1 MKKIV
6 IIGALLLA
14 SCLALQAQKIQGP
27 PSSTFGL
34 DKKQDEQALRQIR
47 ARMSRIRQ
55 NRPVVALVL
64 SGGGAKGAAAVGALK
79 YLEEFD
85 FPVDMVVGTSVG
97 GLIGGL
103 YALGYDAAYL
113 EDMVRNLDWD
123 KALSDN
129 VDQKYVP
136 YAKLRNQEK
145 YLLSIPFY
153 YASPEKDENREL
165 HLGAAEDKKISGD
178 VLGSLPAGM
187 VYGQNVG
194 QVFSSRTVGYGGN
207 TNFLRFP
214 IPFACVATDLVS
226 LKAKVWHSGSINTAL
241 RSTMSI
247 PGLFV
252 PVRTDGMVLID
263 GGMRN
268 NYPANIAKEMGA
280 DIVIGVDLSN
290 EALVEEDLR
299 NLGDILMGSIDLFSN
314 DAFELNQGLVDIGI
328 HPDLTGY
335 NMLSFNRE
343 AVDSMLVRGYKAA
356 QAMEPQLTALR
367 KRLGSAKRRLQ
378 APAAIDIGKQAV
390 LIDGIDIEGVPES
403 EAGYIR
409 SKMRVKPHTHLTK
422 AVLEEDI
429 ASIFGKGSYDYV
441 NYEVLGSH
449 EPFRLRLICKQGPMH
464 HFGLGARIDSEDLVS
479 LLLNLG
485 FNTRALSGHSLDF
498 TARISTHPYA
508 DLLYAYNGR
517 RYATFN
523 ARVNVNYMARGAFR
537 TPDNSHIAVSFLQ
550 TNQEFFLSNMHWSSF
565 DVKLGLRNQFFRVF
579 EIMSTVGLDLSI
591 LDRSVDYPGVFLD
604 GRVERLDNFYFPT
617 KGISA
622 GLRGDLLYSGLV
634 AQDIAGGD
642 KWLGVV
648 SADATLP
655 FSLDRFS
662 IIAQGN
668 ARVVLSQ
675 GNAPVL
681 LRNAVGGDFRGR
693 YVEQQIP
700 YMGLNGVTLMGDNL
714 FVARL
719 EARYRAWKNH
729 YFSLIGNASMDF
741 NDFADINNANLHA
754 GAGLGYAYNTILGPL
769 KLQLHWST
777 ISRSVGGY
785 VSMGF
790 NF

>member
-6 IIGALLLA
+6 VIGALLL
-14 SCLALQAQKIQGP
+14 SCLALQAQKIQDP

-34 DKKQDEQALRQIR
+34 DKKQDEAAVRQIR
-47 ARMSRIRQ
+47 ARMARIRQ
-55 NRPVVALVL
+55 NRPTVALVL
-64 SGGGAKGAAAVGALK
+64 SGGGAKGAATVGVLK
-79 YLEEFD
+79 YLETYD
-85 FPVDMVVGTSVG
+85 FPVDMVLGTSIG

-103 YALGYDAAYL
+103 YALGYDASYM
-113 EDMVRNLDWD
+113 EDLMRNMDWD

-129 VDQKYVP
+129 VEQKYVP

-153 YASPEKDENREL
+153 YGNRENDETREL
-165 HLGAAEDKKISGD
+165 HLGAAKEKKITGD
-178 VLGSLPAGM
+178 LLGSLPAG
-187 VYGQNVG
+187 VVFGQNVS
-194 QVFSSRTVGYGGN
+194 QVFSSRTVGYSGK
-207 TNFLRFP
+207 TNFLQFP
-214 IPFACVATDLVS
+214 TPFVCVATDLVS
-226 LKAKVWHSGSINTAL
+226 RKAKVWHSGSVNTAL

-252 PVRTDGMVLID
+252 PVRTDGMVLVD

-268 NYPANIAKEMGA
+268 NYPANLAKEMGA
-280 DIVIGVDLSN
+280 DIIIGVDLAN
-290 EALVEEDLR
+290 EAFAEESLR
-299 NLGDILMGSIDLFSN
+299 NLGDILMCSIDLFSN
-314 DAFELNQGLVDIGI
+314 DAFELNKGLVDVSI
-328 HPDLTGY
+328 HPDVTGY
-335 NMLSFNRE
+335 NMLSFS
-343 AVDSMLVRGYKAA
+343 AAAIDTLLSRGYKAA

-367 KRLGSAKRRLQ
+367 KRLGSAKRQLH
-378 APAAIDIGKQAV
+378 APPAIDIGKQAV
-390 LIDGIDIEGVPES
+390 LIDGIDIEGVSQS
-403 EAGYIR
+403 EADYIR
-409 SKMRVKPHTHLTK
+409 SRMRVKPYTHVSK

-441 NYEVLGSH
+441 TYDVVGSH
-449 EPFRLRLICKQGPMH
+449 EPFRLQLHCKQGPMH
-464 HFGLGARIDSEDLVS
+464 HFGLGARIDSEELVS
-479 LLLNLG
+479 LLLHLG
-485 FNTRALSGHSLDF
+485 LNTRALSGHSLDF
-498 TARISTHPYA
+498 TTRLSTHPYA

-523 ARVNVNYMARGAFR
+523 ARVNVSYMARGAFR
-537 TPDNSHIAVSFLQ
+537 TQDRTPIAVSFLQ
-550 TNQEFFLSNMHWSSF
+550 TNQEIFLSNMHWSSF
-565 DVKLGLRNQFFRVF
+565 DVKLGLRNQFYRVF
-579 EIMSTVGLDLSI
+579 EIMSTGGVDHPI
-591 LDRSVDYPGVFLD
+591 LDRSVDFPGVFLD

-622 GLRGDLLYSGLV
+622 GIRGDLLYSGL
-634 AQDIAGGD
+634 AQDMSGGD
-642 KWLGVV
+642 KWMGIV

-655 FSLDRFS
+655 FSLNRFS

-681 LRNAVGGDFRGR
+681 LRNAIGGDFRGR

-700 YMGLNGVTLMGDNL
+700 YIGVNGATLMGDNL

-741 NDFADINNANLHA
+741 DEFSDITNASLHA
-754 GAGLGYAYNTILGPL
+754 GAGLGYAYNTVLGPL
-769 KLQLHWST
+769 KVQLHWST
-777 ISRSVGGY
+777 ITRTVGGY
-785 VSMGF
+785 LSVGF